1 MKKILEING
10 MNCQHC
16 ATKVGKALNAIKG
29 VKAKID
35 LKKKQAIVKM
45 AEPIEGSILEKAVT
59 DAGYE
64 VVSSREK
71 KSLI

>member
-10 MNCQHC
+10 MNCEHC
-16 ATKVGKALNAIKG
+16 AAKVGKALNSIDG

-35 LKKKQAIVKM
+35 LKKKQAIVKSS
-45 AEPIEGSILEKAVT
+45 ETIEDAILEKAVT

-64 VVSSREK
+64 VISSREK
-71 KSLI
+71 KNLI